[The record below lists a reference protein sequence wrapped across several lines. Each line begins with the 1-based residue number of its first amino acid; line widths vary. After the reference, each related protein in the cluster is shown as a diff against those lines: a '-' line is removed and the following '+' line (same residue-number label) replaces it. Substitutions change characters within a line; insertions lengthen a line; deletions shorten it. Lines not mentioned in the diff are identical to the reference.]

1 MPRHHIRFRIFLI
14 LLLACATA
22 YGAGLHVIDLRNR
35 PADEILPVIR
45 PLLQPGGSISGQGFK
60 LFVRASRHN
69 LADIR
74 QAVAALDVPE
84 RMLRVSVR
92 QSRGLNGFDSMR
104 GMGGARQDAN
114 TRTFISGREPPQLST
129 RTEPAGSYR
138 IERRTSQG
146 LDYTTRFLTVLDGH
160 RAFIQVGRSH
170 PQVQPFA
177 VLAAGQL
184 DTGAGIEYRDVT
196 TGFEIL
202 PRLHG
207 DRVWIEVTPQFAFAS
222 NRGGQTVAF
231 QLLRTTIDARIG
243 QWVNLGGAVG
253 TNSAITQTILG
264 QTITTGSDKRR
275 ILIRIDK

>member
-1 MPRHHIRFRIFLI
+1 MPRYRTRFRIFLI

-22 YGAGLHVIDLRNR
+22 YGARLHVIDLRNR

-60 LFVRASRHN
+60 LFVRTSRHN
-69 LADIR
+69 LTDIR
-74 QAVAALDVPE
+74 QAVATLDVPQ

-92 QSRGLNGFDSMR
+92 QARGLNGFDSM
-104 GMGGARQDAN
+104 GGARRDAGMH
-114 TRTFISGREPPQLST
+114 TIGSGREPPQQGT
-129 RTEPAGSYR
+129 RIAPAGSYR
-138 IERRTSQG
+138 IVRRTSQR

-207 DRVWIEVTPQFAFAS
+207 DRVRIEVTPQFAFAS
-222 NRGGQTVAF
+222 NRGGQTVDF

-253 TNSAITQTILG
+253 TNSAITRTILG
-264 QTITTGSDKRR
+264 QTITTGSEKRR

>member
-1 MPRHHIRFRIFLI
+1 MPRHRTRFRIFLI

-45 PLLQPGGSISGQGFK
+45 PLLQPGGSISGQGFR
-60 LFVRASRHN
+60 LFVRTSRRN
-69 LADIR
+69 LTDIR
-74 QAVAALDVPE
+74 QAVATLDVPE

-92 QSRGLNGFDSMR
+92 QSRGLNGFYS
-104 GMGGARQDAN
+104 MGGVRRDAN
-114 TRTFISGREPPQLST
+114 THIIVSGREPPQLAT
-129 RTEPAGSYR
+129 RTESAGSYR
-138 IERRTSQG
+138 IVRRTSQG

-170 PQVQPFA
+170 PQVQPFV

-184 DTGAGIEYRDVT
+184 DPGAEIEYRDVT

-222 NRGGQTVAF
+222 NRGGQTVEF

-243 QWVNLGGAVG
+243 QWVDLGGAVG
-253 TNSAITQTILG
+253 TNSAITRTILG
-264 QTITTGSDKRR
+264 QTITTGSEKRR